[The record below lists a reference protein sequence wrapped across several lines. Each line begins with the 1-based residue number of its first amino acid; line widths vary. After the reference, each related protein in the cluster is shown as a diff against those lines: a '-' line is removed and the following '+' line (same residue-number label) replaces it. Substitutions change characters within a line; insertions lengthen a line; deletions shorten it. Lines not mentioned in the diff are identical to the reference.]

1 MNQAKIAGVTRI
13 MGDKFQDGIRAYQL
27 IASLEA
33 VVKEL
38 KGLSQLKKDNPLLSS
53 RHRDELQSYE
63 DKLRALREEIEHL
76 HGFLRDRRAEVK
88 ELKLNLAHEE
98 QNVLYGMKD
107 DRREKRRLQDRLDFA
122 VYLLKQSQPDAQSA
136 PSLHGRIKEF
146 LSTITDTKETGGKG

>member
-1 MNQAKIAGVTRI
+1 
-13 MGDKFQDGIRAYQL
+13 MGDKLQDGIRAYQL

-38 KGLSQLKKDNPLLSS
+38 KGLPQLKKDNPLLTSS
-53 RHRDELQSYE
+53 NNEELQS
-63 DKLRALREEIEHL
+63 KLDASEAEITILNET
-76 HGFLRDRRAEVK
+76 VK
-88 ELKLNLAHEE
+88 ELKLNLDHEE

>member
-1 MNQAKIAGVTRI
+1 

-33 VVKEL
+33 EVKEW
-38 KGLSQLKKDNPLLSS
+38 KVN
-53 RHRDELQSYE
+53 YE
-63 DKLRALREEIEHL
+63 EEHKLRTEDQERW
-76 HGFLRDRRAEVK
+76 RRAEAEITILNETVK

-122 VYLLKQSQPDAQSA
+122 VDLLKQSQPDAQSA
-136 PSLHGRIKEF
+136 PSLHGRIREF
-146 LSTITDTKETGGKG
+146 LSTITDTKGAEGKD

>member
-1 MNQAKIAGVTRI
+1 

-27 IASLEA
+27 IASLGA
-33 VVKEL
+33 
-38 KGLSQLKKDNPLLSS
+38 
-53 RHRDELQSYE
+53 
-63 DKLRALREEIEHL
+63 EITILNET
-76 HGFLRDRRAEVK
+76 VK
-88 ELKLNLAHEE
+88 ELKLNLDHEE

-136 PSLHGRIKEF
+136 PSLHGRIREF

>member
-1 MNQAKIAGVTRI
+1 

-33 VVKEL
+33 EVKEW
-38 KGLSQLKKDNPLLSS
+38 KVN
-53 RHRDELQSYE
+53 YE
-63 DKLRALREEIEHL
+63 EEHKLRTEDQERW
-76 HGFLRDRRAEVK
+76 RRAEAEVK
-88 ELKLNLAHEE
+88 ELKLNLDHEE

-136 PSLHGRIKEF
+136 PSLHGRIREF

>member
-1 MNQAKIAGVTRI
+1 
-13 MGDKFQDGIRAYQL
+13 MGDKLQDGIRAYHL

-38 KGLSQLKKDNPLLSS
+38 KGLSQLKKDNPLLTSS
-53 RHRDELQSYE
+53 NNEELQS
-63 DKLRALREEIEHL
+63 KLDASEAEITILNET
-76 HGFLRDRRAEVK
+76 VK
-88 ELKLNLAHEE
+88 ELKLNLDHEE